1 MIDSTPITI
10 ALVTAKEARNLDE
23 DLQPLELALQQI
35 GALVEIAEWD
45 DVTIDWSTF
54 DAAVLRSTWDY
65 SMRLPE
71 FISWAEKVST
81 QTTLLNPLP
90 ILQWNIDKHY
100 LAVLARANVPT
111 VFTEFVEPHDDVAEK
126 LSNFLTHCPTKEIV
140 VKPAIGSGS
149 RDAQRHS
156 RRDMTTISEHVE
168 RLVNAKRSV
177 MLQPYLDRV
186 DEDGETALIF
196 YNGRFSHAIRKGPL
210 LRSGEGPTEGLFAP
224 EEIEPRVPDSEQLRV
239 AEQAVAAIPFPTPLY
254 ARVDLIRDNKG
265 APCVLELEL
274 MEPSMFFAHAKGS
287 ADRFAAAIHT
297 LLRQ

>member
-1 MIDSTPITI
+1 MIDSTTITI
-10 ALVTAKEARNLDE
+10 ALVTTKEACDLDE
-23 DLQPLELALQQI
+23 DLRPLELALQQI
-35 GALVEIAEWD
+35 GARVHVADWD

-54 DAAVLRSTWDY
+54 DVALLRSTWDY
-65 SMRLPE
+65 SMRLSK
-71 FISWAEKVST
+71 FISWAEKVSM
-81 QTTLLNPLP
+81 QTALLNPLP

-100 LAVLARANVPT
+100 LTALTHANVPT
-111 VFTEFVEPHDDVAEK
+111 VFTDFVEPHDDVSEK
-126 LSNFLTHCPTKEIV
+126 ISNFLAHCQAEEIV

-186 DEDGETALIF
+186 DEDGETALII
-196 YNGRFSHAIRKGPL
+196 YNGCFSHAIRKGPL
-210 LRSGEGPTEGLFAP
+210 LRSGEGATKGLFAP

-254 ARVDLIRDNKG
+254 ARVDLIRDDKD

-274 MEPSMFFAHAKGS
+274 MEPSMFFAHAEGS
-287 ADRFAAAIHT
+287 ADRFAAAICN
-297 LLRQ
+297 R